1 MWSILT
7 HFFSRIL
14 HDDIRKTGKGNMNCI
29 TESAPSESIVTCNFQ
44 KIIALN
50 QAKDKGRPN
59 WFSNSYKFLTSIHC
73 HFLNILKVPIKYMCQ
88 LLASLSI
95 KDETSEAALEKGSNN
110 REDTNVQVK
119 FIQHANIYGL
129 IIK

>member
-1 MWSILT
+1 MWRILT

-29 TESAPSESIVTCNFQ
+29 TESAPSESIGTYNFQ
-44 KIIALN
+44 KIIGLN

-59 WFSNSYKFLTSIHC
+59 WFSNSYKFLTSTHC
-73 HFLNILKVPIKYMCQ
+73 HFL
-88 LLASLSI
+88 
-95 KDETSEAALEKGSNN
+95 KDESSEAALDKGSNN